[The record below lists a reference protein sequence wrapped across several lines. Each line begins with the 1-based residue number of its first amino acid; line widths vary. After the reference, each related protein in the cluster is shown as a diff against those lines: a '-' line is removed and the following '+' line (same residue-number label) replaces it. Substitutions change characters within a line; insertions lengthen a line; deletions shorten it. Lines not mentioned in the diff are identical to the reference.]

1 MLQSPLLKHIGGYID
16 GKWCVADSKKT
27 MPVNNP
33 ATGDTIAIA
42 PVMGKTETVRA
53 IESAARTLSTP
64 ATIEQRQQWLN
75 RLAELISEHSKELG
89 RIITHEHGKPWKE
102 AQGEAEY
109 VASFFRYHAGKVDHL
124 KPRKLSERPR
134 DLNWTVYSRPA
145 GVAALITPWN
155 FPLAMLAKKFS
166 AALAA
171 DCCSVIKP
179 SSKTP
184 LSVVALFSLME
195 QIGLPPGK
203 ANLLLGPAGE
213 ISDVLCEHESVRIIS
228 FTGSTGV
235 GKKLMAATAP
245 QLKRLALEPGG
256 NAPYIVFDDADV
268 DHAVDNFMTN
278 KFRGSGQ
285 TCVCANRLY
294 VQSGIAGDVAAKLA
308 ERANAMKV
316 GNGMEEG
323 TEMGPLIDRKA
334 FDKVHR
340 HVNDAISKGATRIAG
355 REPTQPA
362 DKGGC
367 FYPPTVLRGVTKEM
381 ECVND
386 ETFGPLAPT
395 IEFKDEEEVIQAANR
410 TEYGLAAYVFTADKS
425 RASRVISRLTFG
437 HVGHNTGS
445 GPTAEAPF
453 GGMKHSGFGR
463 RERERTSRR
472 IKLTGNPTV
481 VALLSQLSEE
491 FLLRSLRSLAANTPK
506 SSLMFCSTSSSI
518 MNVAAICNCRNPAF
532 VTGE

>member
-1 MLQSPLLKHIGGYID
+1 M
-16 GKWCVADSKKT
+16 AD
-27 MPVNNP
+27 
-33 ATGDTIAIA
+33 
-42 PVMGKTETVRA
+42 
-53 IESAARTLSTP
+53 
-64 ATIEQRQQWLN
+64 
-75 RLAELISEHSKELG
+75 LISTHSKELG

-109 VASFFRYHAGKVDHL
+109 AASFFRYYAGKVDHL

-134 DLNWTVYSRPA
+134 DLDWTVYSRPA

-184 LSVVALFSLME
+184 LSVIALFSLIE

-213 ISDVLCEHESVRIIS
+213 ISDVLCEHEAVRIIS

-245 QLKRLALEPGG
+245 HLKRLALELGG
-256 NAPYIVFDDADV
+256 NAPFIVFDDADV
-268 DHAVDNFMTN
+268 DLAVSNFMSN

-294 VQSGIAGDVAAKLA
+294 VQSGIAEELADKVA
-308 ERANAMKV
+308 ERASALKV

-323 TEMGPLIDRKA
+323 TEMGPMIDRNA
-334 FDKVHR
+334 LDKVQR
-340 HVNDAISKGATRIAG
+340 HVNDAIAKGATRIAG
-355 REPTQPA
+355 TPQAKTDDEA
-362 DKGGC
+362 GC
-367 FYPPTVLRGVTKEM
+367 FFPPTVLRGVTTEM

-386 ETFGPLAPT
+386 ETFGPLAPI
-395 IEFKDEEEVIQAANR
+395 IEFADEEEVIRAANH
-410 TEYGLAAYVFTADKS
+410 TEYGLAAYVFTANPE

-463 RERERTSRR
+463 EGGIEG
-472 IKLTGNPTV
+472 LHDFVEYQTV
-481 VALLSQLSEE
+481 PSA
-491 FLLRSLRSLAANTPK
+491 K
-506 SSLMFCSTSSSI
+506 
-518 MNVAAICNCRNPAF
+518 
-532 VTGE
+532 

>member
-1 MLQSPLLKHIGGYID
+1 MLESPLLNNVAGHIAGQ
-16 GKWCVADSKKT
+16 WCVADSGKT
-27 MPVNNP
+27 MPVINP
-33 ATGDTIAIA
+33 ATGETIAMV
-42 PVMGKTETVRA
+42 PVMGESETVRA
-53 IESAARTLSTP
+53 IESASQALSTP
-64 ATIEQRQQWLN
+64 VTVEQRQEWLN
-75 RLAELISEHSKELG
+75 HLADLISGHSKELG

-109 VASFFRYHAGKVDHL
+109 AASFFRYYAGKVDHL
-124 KPRKLSERPR
+124 RPRVLSERPR

-195 QIGLPPGK
+195 QVGLPSGK

-213 ISDVLCEHESVRIIS
+213 ISDVLCAHEAVRIIS

-245 QLKRLALEPGG
+245 NLKRLALELGG
-256 NAPYIVFDDADV
+256 NAPFIVFDDADI
-268 DHAVDNFMTN
+268 DLAISSIMSN

-294 VQSGIAGDVAAKLA
+294 VQTGIVDEAADKLA
-308 ERANAMKV
+308 QRANELKV
-316 GNGMEEG
+316 GNGMNEG
-323 TEMGPLIDRKA
+323 IEMGPLIDRNA
-334 FDKVHR
+334 YEKVDR
-340 HVNDAISKGATRIAG
+340 HVKDAIAKGAKRIAG
-355 REPTQPA
+355 DPSVEIT
-362 DKGGC
+362 DKGGT
-367 FYPPTVLRGVTKEM
+367 FYPPTVLRGVTAEM

-386 ETFGPLAPT
+386 EIFGPLAPI
-395 IEFKDEEEVIQAANR
+395 IEFKDEEEVVQAANR
-410 TEYGLAAYVFTADKS
+410 TEYGLAAYVFTADTD
-425 RASRVISRLTFG
+425 RARRVISRLMFG

-463 RERERTSRR
+463 EGGIEGLHDF
-472 IKLTGNPTV
+472 IEHQTV
-481 VALLSQLSEE
+481 PS
-491 FLLRSLRSLAANTPK
+491 PD
-506 SSLMFCSTSSSI
+506 
-518 MNVAAICNCRNPAF
+518 
-532 VTGE
+532 

>member
-1 MLQSPLLKHIGGYID
+1 MLESPLLENLAGYID
-16 GKWCVADSKKT
+16 GKWSVSDSGKSI
-27 MPVNNP
+27 PVINP
-33 ATGDTIAIA
+33 ATGESIAMV

-53 IESAARTLSTP
+53 VESAAQALSAP
-64 ATIEQRQQWLN
+64 ATLELRQQWLN
-75 RLAELISEHSKELG
+75 QLADLISAQSKELG
-89 RIITHEHGKPWKE
+89 RIITHEHGKPWQE

-109 VASFFRYHAGKVDHL
+109 AASFFRYYAGKVDHL

-134 DLNWTVYSRPA
+134 DLDWTVYSRPA

-184 LSVVALFSLME
+184 LSVIALFSLIG

-213 ISDVLCEHESVRIIS
+213 ISDVLCAHEAVGIIS

-245 QLKRLALEPGG
+245 HLKRLALELGG
-256 NAPYIVFDDADV
+256 NAPFIVFDDADV
-268 DHAVDNFMTN
+268 DLAVSNFMSN

-294 VQSGIAGDVAAKLA
+294 VQSGIAQEVAQKVA
-308 ERANAMKV
+308 ERASALKV

-323 TEMGPLIDRKA
+323 TEMGPMIDRNA
-334 FDKVHR
+334 LDKVQR
-340 HVNDAISKGATRIAG
+340 HVNDAIAKGAVQMAG
-355 REPTQPA
+355 TTNSKPDEA
-362 DKGGC
+362 GC
-367 FYPPTVLRGVTKEM
+367 FFQPTVLRGVTIEM
-381 ECVND
+381 ECVNE
-386 ETFGPLAPT
+386 ETFGPLAPI
-395 IEFKDEEEVIQAANR
+395 IEFAEEEEVIQAANR
-410 TEYGLAAYVFTADKS
+410 TEYGLAAYVFTANQQ
-425 RASRVISRLTFG
+425 RASRVISRLNFG
-437 HVGHNTGS
+437 HVGYNTGS

-463 RERERTSRR
+463 EGGIEG
-472 IKLTGNPTV
+472 LHDFVEYQTV
-481 VALLSQLSEE
+481 PVH
-491 FLLRSLRSLAANTPK
+491 RP
-506 SSLMFCSTSSSI
+506 
-518 MNVAAICNCRNPAF
+518 
-532 VTGE
+532 